1 MAEALGA
8 APRIISRLKRSRRRP
23 ARPARASAGEGGGDG
38 EGGIRDHRLRNV
50 RALLNIGEDE
60 GACAQILSSPEGK
73 AMAAMDL
80 HTCARRMLGLREAIP
95 VSDVD
100 ICAMVIEQPS
110 LLAFEGNYKEVGPNE
125 TVVA

>member
-1 MAEALGA
+1 MAPIGPDGVPVLLVAAVALFD
-8 APRIISRLKRSRRRP
+8 R
-23 ARPARASAGEGGGDG
+23 DG
-38 EGGIRDHRLRNV
+38 RVLI
-50 RALLNIGEDE
+50 
-60 GACAQILSSPEGK
+60 AQRPEGK